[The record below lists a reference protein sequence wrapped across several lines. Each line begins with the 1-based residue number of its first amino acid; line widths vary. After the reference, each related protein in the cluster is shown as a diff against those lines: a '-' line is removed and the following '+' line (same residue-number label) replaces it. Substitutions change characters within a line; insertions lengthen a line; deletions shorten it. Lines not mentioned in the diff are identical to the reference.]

1 MGLRPGKPRAAR
13 CAVPALRALAP
24 PVLGLARTPRE
35 PGLRASGARFA
46 ASFGRGRVGARPVT
60 GLASPAL
67 RSRRSARAHFATLRS
82 LSRSA
87 TPAPVRARPAPGL
100 ALFSIPR
107 PPTTAPSGLP
117 RRCASRR
124 LLDARFARASA
135 APRIRPQ
142 VALVASW
149 RIMAFISRQSL
160 CQPWQRGAPCARLVL
175 PLSGTTTTGRGGQQ
189 EQGRTMTDHNSF
201 FDLLGRD
208 VSALLGIAEYLD
220 VLGRDRVASL
230 VRTVTYSIEQTVGD
244 LRRDVLHK
252 PRRSKLK
259 VTTRRARELVHPGD
273 RARRKRA
280 SDLVAKRTTAP
291 RPRPKP
297 VTPTAASAR
306 ISPRALT

>member
-13 CAVPALRALAP
+13 CAVPALRALTP

-35 PGLRASGARFA
+35 PGLRASGVRFA
-46 ASFGRGRVGARPVT
+46 ASFGRGRFGARPVT

-67 RSRRSARAHFATLRS
+67 RSRRSARAHSAALRS

-87 TPAPVRARPAPGL
+87 PPAPGRARPAPGL
-100 ALFSIPR
+100 ALFLIPR
-107 PPTTAPSGLP
+107 PPTAAPSGFP

-124 LLDARFARASA
+124 LLDARFARASV
-135 APRIRPQ
+135 APRVRPQ
-142 VALVASW
+142 VALVAQL
-149 RIMAFISRQSL
+149 RILAFISRQSL
-160 CQPWQRGAPCARLVL
+160 CQPWQRERLARALL
-175 PLSGTTTTGRGGQQ
+175 CLCQERQQQGGVGNKNR
-189 EQGRTMTDHNSF
+189 ERTMTDHNSF

-230 VRTVTYSIEQTVGD
+230 VRTVTYSIEQTVSD
-244 LRRDVLHK
+244 LRHDVLRK

-259 VTTRRARELVHPGD
+259 VTTRGGREPVQPVH
-273 RARRKRA
+273 RIRRKRA
-280 SDLVAKRTTAP
+280 SDLIVKRAMAP
-291 RPRPKP
+291 TSRPKP
-297 VTPTAASAR
+297 VTPTAANAR